1 MSDLEQR
8 LPPMASHRGVFADPA
23 KRGVTLELSPE
34 DSSYFVRVIDA
45 QEGEIKSAYARGW
58 HDGEQAGA
66 KGVEELADRLR
77 QYREALERIEQLT
90 MSQFASVSDLAN
102 EAQDLA
108 RTTLKET
115 TDV

>member
-8 LPPMASHRGVFADPA
+8 LRADHPILSRGSEIQGEVLPCNLASEA
-23 KRGVTLELSPE
+23 
-34 DSSYFVRVIDA
+34 
-45 QEGEIKSAYARGW
+45 
-58 HDGEQAGA
+58 
-66 KGVEELADRLR
+66 ADRLR